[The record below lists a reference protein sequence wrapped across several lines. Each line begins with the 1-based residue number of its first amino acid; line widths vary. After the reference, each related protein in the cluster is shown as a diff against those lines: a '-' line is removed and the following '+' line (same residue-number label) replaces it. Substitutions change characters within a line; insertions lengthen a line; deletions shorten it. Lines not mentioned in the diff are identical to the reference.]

1 MDSSTTLFLRKDLI
15 MKLTIKLNLDV
26 LVATSFIGTFFLEFD
41 NITDLQHWHDDVEDV
56 TKLEFAQS
64 SSYRQMYI
72 FTDGDDSP
80 TYDERD
86 GDIVLL
92 SENEE
97 YIIFTCEIAN
107 SSYNRL
113 KEFIDKGIIEIIQ
126 NGFTTIFTYKQNSK
140 NIVINKTLT
149 FVSVINGTFNHTIGL
164 KSINIDIQDYARDYN
179 YIWIPSLNRYYY
191 IDSVELISADYT
203 RLHLK
208 EDVLMSWQDL
218 IKSQKAFITRS
229 AEQNTLIVD
238 ERLPLESLKT
248 IEYITPTP
256 TGSGSQVNIQLSAT
270 FSSEYNIMITTYND
284 VYYTKQNVPSPDT
297 NLPTLSP
304 NQSNTQTTY
313 FVTLSLYDSFT
324 KALMNEDTMMA
335 SLGSILFLPFNP
347 TTPFNTGT
355 TAQTLAIGLPSSKVL
370 CSDDKFHYLY
380 DIPSGVTTRQ
390 VRRTPY
396 GTSPYLVLADFTFPD
411 TNDDWYNCEPY
422 TYYEIYIAFV
432 GWVKVDARQ
441 LSNKRV
447 LIYYTLDLQT
457 GNGTAFIYDKTDKKV
472 IYSCGCQLGVK
483 LDVISSNYLELSR
496 EKQAN
501 QLNTLIGLLASAVSI
516 GAGVVTE
523 NPVAIAGGVLSA
535 GKTIASAVNKERMMF
550 ERAQVTFGSGDAGLH
565 STLATMIRKTYN
577 KHLLSSDELGYYYEM
592 QGYPRNTYDSLDE
605 LTGYT
610 EIGEI
615 HFNPMNESI
624 YQDEIQEIV
633 SLLNDGVIF

>member
-1 MDSSTTLFLRKDLI
+1 

-26 LVATSFIGTFFLEFD
+26 LVNTALSGTFYLEFT
-41 NITDLQHWHDDVEDV
+41 NITDIQNWHEEENV
-56 TKLEFAQS
+56 TSLEFFNS
-64 SSYRQMYI
+64 STYKQMYV
-72 FTDGDDSP
+72 FLDDASTP
-80 TYDERD
+80 SYDEID
-86 GDIVLL
+86 DNIVTL
-92 SENEE
+92 SENDD

-107 SSYNRL
+107 SSYN
-113 KEFIDKGIIEIIQ
+113 KVMEFIQKGIIEFVQ
-126 NGFTTIFTYKQNSK
+126 NGFTTIFVYKQNSK
-140 NIVINKTLT
+140 NIVIDKTLT
-149 FVSVINGTFNHTIGL
+149 FVDAINGKFNHSIAI
-164 KSINIDIQDYARDYN
+164 KNINIDVTGYSITNGYN
-179 YIWIPSLNRYYY
+179 YAFIPSLNRYYY
-191 IDSVELISADYT
+191 VDSVEIISNDYI
-203 RLHLK
+203 RLHLR

-218 IKSQKAFITRS
+218 IKSQMAFITRS
-229 AEQNTLIVD
+229 ADQNTSIVD

-256 TGSGSQVNIQLSAT
+256 TGSGSQVNIQLSAN

-284 VYYTKQNVPSPDT
+284 VYYTKQSVPSPDT

-304 NQSNTQTTY
+304 NQSNTQTSY

-324 KALMNEDTMMA
+324 KALMDEDTMMS

-355 TAQTLAIGLPSSKVL
+355 SAQTLMIGLPDSKAL

-422 TYYEIYIAFV
+422 TFYEIYIAFV
-432 GWVKVDARQ
+432 GWVKVDAQQ

-457 GNGTAFIYDKTDKKV
+457 GNGTAFIYNKTDGKV

-565 STLATMIRKTYN
+565 STLGTMIRKTYN
-577 KHLLSSDELGYYYEM
+577 KQILSGYGLSYYYDM
-592 QGYPRNTYDSLDE
+592 QGYPCNTYDSLGE
-605 LTGYT
+605 LTGYV

-615 HFNPMNESI
+615 HFNPMNETI
-624 YQDEIQEIV
+624 YQDETQEIV
-633 SLLNDGVIF
+633 SLLKDGVIF

>member
-1 MDSSTTLFLRKDLI
+1 
-15 MKLTIKLNLDV
+15 MKLSIKLNLNV
-26 LVATSFIGTFFLEFD
+26 LVATSFTDTFYLEFD
-41 NITDLQHWHDDVEDV
+41 NITNLQHWYDDEEDV
-56 TKLEFAQS
+56 TQLEFLQAS
-64 SSYRQMYI
+64 TYKQMYVFLNGATSPSYDSI
-72 FTDGDDSP
+72 DGN
-80 TYDERD
+80 
-86 GDIVLL
+86 IVDL
-92 SENEE
+92 SENSDF
-97 YIIFTCEIAN
+97 ITFTCEIAN

-113 KEFIDKGIIEIIQ
+113 KEFIDKGIIEVSQ
-126 NGFTTIFTYKQNSK
+126 NGFTTIFAYTQNSE
-140 NIVINKTLT
+140 NNAIDKTLT
-149 FVSVINGTFNHTIGL
+149 FVNAIEGNFNHMIGL
-164 KSINIDIQDYARDYN
+164 KNVNIDIKDYARDYN

-191 IDSVELISADYT
+191 VDSVELVSADIS

-208 EDVLMSWQDL
+208 EDVLMSWKDL
-218 IKSQKAFITRS
+218 IKLQKAFITRS
-229 AEQNTLIVD
+229 ANQTTSVVD
-238 ERLPLESLKT
+238 ERLPLESIKT

-256 TGSGSQVNIQLSAT
+256 TGSGTSEVNIQLSAN

-297 NLPTLSP
+297 DLPTLSP
-304 NQSNTQTTY
+304 NQSNTQTSY

-347 TTPFNTGT
+347 VTPFNTGST
-355 TAQTLAIGLPSSKVL
+355 SQTLMIGLPDSKAL

-380 DIPSGVTTRQ
+380 DIPSGVTTRS

-432 GWVKVDARQ
+432 GWVKVDAQQ

-457 GNGTAFIYDKTDKKV
+457 GNGTAFIYNKTDGKV

-535 GKTIASAVNKERMMF
+535 GKTLASAVNKDRMMF

-565 STLATMIRKTYN
+565 STLSTMIRKTYN
-577 KHLLSSDELGYYYEM
+577 KPLLSGYGLTYYYEM
-592 QGYPRNTYDSLDE
+592 QGYPCNAYDYLGA

-615 HFNPMNESI
+615 HFNPSNYDI
-624 YQDEIQEIV
+624 YQDEISEIV
-633 SLLNDGVIF
+633 DLLQKGVIF